1 MEHEQ
6 AVGVGQARQS
16 TAAVGKPGQSEQGR
30 AAHPDGMM
38 ANGGSGDGTV
48 TIEYMR
54 NAANQKEMAIAGG
67 KLVGGTAEIDEL
79 FCFSFV
85 MKDCA
90 IHLASRHERDWSP
103 SQYRKKHPDAEK
115 NP

>member
-1 MEHEQ
+1 MEGKPRTEQ
-6 AVGVGQARQS
+6 RFSRYIRTVSV
-16 TAAVGKPGQSEQGR
+16 VGKHQNPPHINNNS
-30 AAHPDGMM
+30 M
-38 ANGGSGDGTV
+38 ANGASGDGTV

-67 KLVGGTAEIDEL
+67 KLAGGTAEIDEL

-85 MKDCA
+85 MKDCN

>member
-1 MEHEQ
+1 M
-6 AVGVGQARQS
+6 
-16 TAAVGKPGQSEQGR
+16 GKHQNPPHINNNS
-30 AAHPDGMM
+30 M
-38 ANGGSGDGTV
+38 ANGASGDGTV

-67 KLVGGTAEIDEL
+67 KLAGGTAEIDEL

-85 MKDCA
+85 MKDCN